1 MNDEL
6 LRVDDLHYRYPEE
19 GPSSSKWGE
28 ALKGVSLSLRR
39 GERLA
44 VLGAN
49 GAGKSTF
56 LLQLNGTL
64 RPDSGRLFLHGRPY
78 DYSRAGLRA
87 LRSAVAL
94 VFQDPDDQLF
104 AGTVSQ
110 DVSFG
115 PLNLGLEEET
125 VRRRVAE
132 ALAAMN
138 LTALAERPPHHL
150 SHGQRKR
157 AAIAGALAMNPE
169 VLVLDEPTSGLD
181 YRGLRALS
189 EHLTLLGDRGLA
201 IVLSTHDIDFAYEWA
216 SRVIV
221 LNEGRKTADG
231 EPTGVFADGALL
243 ELAGLRRPLR
253 PASSVSGTSGISPE
267 A

>member
-6 LRVDDLHYRYPEE
+6 LRVDGLRYRYPEA
-19 GPSSSKWGE
+19 GPSSSRCEE

-64 RPDSGRLFLHGRPY
+64 RPDSGCLFLHGMPY

-104 AGTVSQ
+104 AGTVRQ

-115 PLNLGLEEET
+115 PFNLGLDEEA
-125 VRRRVAE
+125 VRRRVNE
-132 ALAAMN
+132 ALEAMN
-138 LTALAERPPHHL
+138 LTALAERPPHQL

-189 EHLTLLGDRGLA
+189 AHLTLLCDRGLA

-221 LNEGRKTADG
+221 LNEGHKTADG
-231 EPTGVFADGALL
+231 EPTEILADVALL
-243 ELAGLRRPLR
+243 ELAGLRPPLR
-253 PASSVSGTSGISPE
+253 PASSVSGTSGISSE